1 MPSPSSPQSAR
12 RYRYLR
18 HSWPVR
24 VMHWLNVVSLTI
36 LLMSGLQIFNAYPAL
51 YWGKSSYTG
60 RPPLLEL
67 SAEQA
72 PDGSTIGITHI
83 LGKQFRTTGVL
94 GVSKASAGDLTERGF
109 PSWLTIPGSGWL
121 AMGRRWHFF
130 FAWILLF
137 NGLSYVLFSIW
148 SRHLSNDLAPT
159 RRDWRSIGRSI
170 VEHLQFRHSEGEDA
184 KRYNVL
190 QKLAYLTLIFGLLPF
205 MILMGIAMS
214 PRMDSLLP
222 GWVDFFGGRQSVRT
236 LHFIGANLIVLFA
249 FIHVFEV
256 IITGL
261 WNNLRSMITG
271 RYDIKEPIANALTSD
286 VTNKKI
292 SL

>member
-1 MPSPSSPQSAR
+1 
-12 RYRYLR
+12 
-18 HSWPVR
+18 
-24 VMHWLNVVSLTI
+24 
-36 LLMSGLQIFNAYPAL
+36 
-51 YWGKSSYTG
+51 
-60 RPPLLEL
+60 
-67 SAEQA
+67 
-72 PDGSTIGITHI
+72 

-292 SL
+292 SP

>member
-1 MPSPSSPQSAR
+1 
-12 RYRYLR
+12 
-18 HSWPVR
+18 
-24 VMHWLNVVSLTI
+24 
-36 LLMSGLQIFNAYPAL
+36 
-51 YWGKSSYTG
+51 
-60 RPPLLEL
+60 
-67 SAEQA
+67 
-72 PDGSTIGITHI
+72 
-83 LGKQFRTTGVL
+83 
-94 GVSKASAGDLTERGF
+94 
-109 PSWLTIPGSGWL
+109 
-121 AMGRRWHFF
+121 
-130 FAWILLF
+130 
-137 NGLSYVLFSIW
+137 
-148 SRHLSNDLAPT
+148 
-159 RRDWRSIGRSI
+159 
-170 VEHLQFRHSEGEDA
+170 
-184 KRYNVL
+184 
-190 QKLAYLTLIFGLLPF
+190 
-205 MILMGIAMS
+205 MS